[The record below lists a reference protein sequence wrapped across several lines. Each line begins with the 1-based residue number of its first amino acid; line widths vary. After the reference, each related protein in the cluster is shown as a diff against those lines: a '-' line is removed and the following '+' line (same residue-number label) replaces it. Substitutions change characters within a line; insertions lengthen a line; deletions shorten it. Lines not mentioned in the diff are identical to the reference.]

1 MFQLF
6 GFPWE
11 VVENMINIFFLSYA
25 KRSFSKSD

>member
-11 VVENMINIFFLSYA
+11 VVENMINIFLSYA